1 MDNGASN
8 VEISVN
14 ELKLLV
20 NALSK
25 SVALSLKKRPA
36 WLWLLAGLLIGVGIT
51 LLIIGLAWKRT
62 DKISVTPGPLLERT
76 EVVISD
82 LQQIRSSVEKLTLA
96 VDALN
101 EKTQT
106 DIKPFRPPDEKSA
119 EINRTQHIIHH
130 GKYRVYLHYSDI
142 KNKNLIEKLSVFLEE
157 NGFKVS
163 GIQKVDYQNR
173 DIRFFNDQ
181 DKEGA
186 FLVKQ
191 HLSRFIKS
199 FTDLKE
205 KNIKIINLNRKYPD
219 ARKGTLEVW
228 VDF

>member
-1 MDNGASN
+1 MNNGGSN

-20 NALSK
+20 NTLSK
-25 SVALSLKKRPA
+25 SVALSLKKRFA
-36 WLWLLAGLLIGVGIT
+36 WLWLLVGLMIGVSIT
-51 LLIIGLAWKRT
+51 LLIISQVWKKT
-62 DKISVTPGPLLERT
+62 DKTSMTSETLLKKT
-76 EVVISD
+76 EIVISD
-82 LQQIRSSVEKLTLA
+82 LQQIRSNVTKLTHA

-106 DIKPFRPPDEKSA
+106 VSRPLPSSAMTPVEIHKTQNIMKHEKY
-119 EINRTQHIIHH
+119 I
-130 GKYRVYLHYSDI
+130 VYLHYSNLS
-142 KNKNLIEKLSVFLEE
+142 NKKLIEKFSVFLEE

-163 GIQKVDYQNR
+163 GIQKVNYRNR
-173 DIRFFNDQ
+173 DIRFFHDQ

-186 FLVKQ
+186 FLLKQ
-191 HLSRFIKS
+191 HLTRFIKS
-199 FTDLKE
+199 FTNLKE

-219 ARKGTLEVW
+219 AQKRTLEVW

>member
-1 MDNGASN
+1 MDNGTSK
-8 VEISVN
+8 VEISIN

-25 SVALSLKKRPA
+25 SVALSLKQRSA

-82 LQQIRSSVEKLTLA
+82 LQQIRSNVEKLTLA

-106 DIKPFRPPDEKSA
+106 DIKPFPPPAEKPA
-119 EINRTQHIIHH
+119 EINRTQHTIHH

-186 FLVKQ
+186 FLLKQ
-191 HLSRFIKS
+191 HLSQFIKS